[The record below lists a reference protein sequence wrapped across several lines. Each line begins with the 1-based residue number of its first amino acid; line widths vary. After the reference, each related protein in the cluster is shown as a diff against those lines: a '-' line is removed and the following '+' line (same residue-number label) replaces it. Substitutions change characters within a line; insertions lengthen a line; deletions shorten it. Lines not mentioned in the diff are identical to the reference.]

1 MAPWKQLILVMA
13 MDGWTDGCHECHNA
27 TELCRRREAIVA
39 VLPFSPCFRPNFIH
53 QSIMPS
59 LSTFT
64 PLIPC
69 PPSYTPPSPS
79 HSYHSHYHAISI
91 FRFSS
96 IYLSHT
102 ITPTHHTTAITFHHL
117 FPLPHQHHI
126 PIPSHHISPFIH
138 QLINSYPTYRLQYLS
153 FLHLITFILVYPTL
167 LYPTLFYSTIYRL
180 FPLSSS

>member
-1 MAPWKQLILVMA
+1 

-69 PPSYTPPSPS
+69 PPLHTSQPIPLLPLPLSRNFHLPFFIHLFITYNHPNPPHHCNHISSSFSSSPS
-79 HSYHSHYHAISI
+79 TSYSH
-91 FRFSS
+91 
-96 IYLSHT
+96 
-102 ITPTHHTTAITFHHL
+102 
-117 FPLPHQHHI
+117 
-126 PIPSHHISPFIH
+126 PIPSHFAFHPP
-138 QLINSYPTYRLQYLS
+138 INSSPTFRLQYLS

-167 LYPTLFYSTIYRL
+167 LYPTLFYSILL
-180 FPLSSS
+180 FIVLFLYHHRKVHLIL